1 MWRNHARGMY
11 KNFSFIVT
19 LRMKCGIIYK
29 IGCDFLCSFASFHRE
44 RRGIAALFG
53 MLSTDNFDKMG
64 AKCSENGKSVCLRA
78 IIF

>member
-1 MWRNHARGMY
+1 MWRNHAQEMY

-19 LRMKCGIIYK
+19 WRTKCGVINTENA
-29 IGCDFLCSFASFHRE
+29 GGS
-44 RRGIAALFG
+44 RRFFG

-64 AKCSENGKSVCLRA
+64 AKCSENEKSVCLRA

>member
-1 MWRNHARGMY
+1 MWRNHAREMY

-19 LRMKCGIIYK
+19 WRTKCGIIHK
-29 IGCDFLCSFASFHRE
+29 IGWISCAVSLLSTENAGES
-44 RRGIAALFG
+44 RRFFD

-64 AKCSENGKSVCLRA
+64 AKCSENEKSVCLRA

>member
-29 IGCDFLCSFASFHRE
+29 SAAISCAVSLLSTENAGGS
-44 RRGIAALFG
+44 RRFFG